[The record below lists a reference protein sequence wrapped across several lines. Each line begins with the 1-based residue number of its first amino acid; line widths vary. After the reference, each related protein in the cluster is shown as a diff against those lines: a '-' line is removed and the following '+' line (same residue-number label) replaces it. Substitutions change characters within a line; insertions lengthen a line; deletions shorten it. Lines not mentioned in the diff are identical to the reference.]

1 MSDDILRR
9 VGRQRDVTDCR
20 SAFDAGAW
28 RGAGIRY
35 HWTFRRRRAMT
46 KSLIPSI
53 AAVILS
59 LLAAC
64 ASAQEVA
71 VSHAWVRATVP
82 GQRATGAFMEL
93 TSSSGAVLLAAASP
107 VAEVVELHEMLM
119 EGSTMRMRALARL
132 ELPAGRKV
140 ELRPG
145 GYHVMLMDLRRTL
158 KPGETVPITLTL
170 EGTGARRTSIEVKA
184 EVRDLAASGA
194 GH

>member
-1 MSDDILRR
+1 
-9 VGRQRDVTDCR
+9 
-20 SAFDAGAW
+20 
-28 RGAGIRY
+28 
-35 HWTFRRRRAMT
+35 MT

-93 TSSSGAVLLAAASP
+93 TSSGGAVLLSAASA

-119 EGSTMRMRALARL
+119 EGSTMKMRALDRL

-158 KPGETVPITLTL
+158 KPGETVPITLTV
-170 EGTGARRTSIEVKA
+170 EGSGARRTSIEVKA
-184 EVRDLAASGA
+184 EVRDLAAAGA
-194 GH
+194 GRH